1 MFRLKLLCCLLCL
14 MSAALA
20 AQAAAS
26 EVQLRSLRGEF
37 ADIRERVV
45 TALQN
50 RGLVVSYTARVGD
63 MLERTGR
70 DLGRNER
77 VYGSAEVLEFCSAVL
92 SRDAMEADPHSIV
105 YCPYAIAVYTLPG
118 TPGTVYLSYRA
129 PAVADESRAARA
141 LRAVGLLLA
150 DIVDEAMH

>member
-1 MFRLKLLCCLLCL
+1 MFRLKPLWCFLCL

-20 AQAAAS
+20 AQAAAPG
-26 EVQLRSLRGEF
+26 VQVRSLRGEF

-45 TALQN
+45 IALQN

-70 DLGRNER
+70 DLGRNAP
-77 VYGSAEVLEFCSAVL
+77 VYGNAEVLEFCSAVL
-92 SRDAMEADPHSIV
+92 SREAMEADPHSIV

-118 TPGTVYLSYRA
+118 KPGTVYLSYRA
-129 PAVADESRAARA
+129 PAAAEDSRAGRA
-141 LRAVGLLLA
+141 LRAVGSLLA
-150 DIVDEAMH
+150 GIVDEAMN